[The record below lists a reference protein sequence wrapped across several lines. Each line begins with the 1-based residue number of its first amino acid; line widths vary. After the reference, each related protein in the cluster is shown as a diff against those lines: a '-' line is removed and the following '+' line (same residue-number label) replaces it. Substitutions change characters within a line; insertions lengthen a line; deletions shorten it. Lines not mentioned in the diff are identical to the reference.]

1 MSSFPL
7 SVRQIFSI
15 LDLIRVVVLIPSVVL
30 RFYGA
35 LSLGFGVIGTCGE
48 ITPPLDDQWIERR
61 IVSGG
66 FIVKRKDVL
75 STSGK
80 SDECGTSSSSNSR
93 DDLGSTSTSLF
104 T

>member
-1 MSSFPL
+1 ML
-7 SVRQIFSI
+7 VRQIFSI
-15 LDLIRVVVLIPSVVL
+15 LDPIRVVVLIPSVVL

-48 ITPPLDDQWIERR
+48 IIPPLDDQWIEKNHL
-61 IVSGG
+61 GG

-75 STSGK
+75 STGGK
-80 SDECGTSSSSNSR
+80 SSGCGISSSYFG
-93 DDLGSTSTSLF
+93 DDLGSNSTLLL